1 MESGIMNKE
10 KWRIVDNLHEKI
22 LKEDFE
28 TEKEANDFVTE
39 LIKEHNKRKESYDY
53 NVDHIVPRMHYFEYI
68 ESIEG

>member
-1 MESGIMNKE
+1 MEGGIMNTE

-53 NVDHIVPRMHYFEYI
+53 NVDIITPRLRMY
-68 ESIEG
+68 GNGKNN